1 MMPITTSNLLHVA
14 STAEASIGGL
24 LSAIPPRRESPPCGH
39 CSKRLNGQSCTA
51 EEGSRLFEQACEKLN
66 LPVAPRALDSL
77 TYKDFAEYACSDER
91 ARWRIG
97 TS

>member
-1 MMPITTSNLLHVA
+1 MMPITTSTLLHVA

-24 LSAIPPRRESPPCGH
+24 LSAYRPGAKRPHCGH
-39 CSKRLNGQSCTA
+39 CSKRLKDNRARA
-51 EEGSRLFEQACEKLN
+51 EERSRLFEQACEKLN

-77 TYKDFAEYACSDER
+77 TYKDFAECACADKL

>member
-1 MMPITTSNLLHVA
+1 MANRA
-14 STAEASIGGL
+14 
-24 LSAIPPRRESPPCGH
+24 R
-39 CSKRLNGQSCTA
+39 A

-77 TYKDFAEYACSDER
+77 TYKDFAEYACADKL

>member
-1 MMPITTSNLLHVA
+1 MSAFAHVVA
-14 STAEASIGGL
+14 
-24 LSAIPPRRESPPCGH
+24 RRVFVGRYNN
-39 CSKRLNGQSCTA
+39 SKDDAAGSERARNNRARA
-51 EEGSRLFEQACEKLN
+51 EEGSRPFEQACEKLN

-77 TYKDFAEYACSDER
+77 TYKDFAEYACADER